1 MVEKREINLLTP
13 ELVKRGER
21 DTAGTVVSGTL
32 LPGRRRAASKERE
45 RRHVLE

>member
-1 MVEKREINLLTP
+1 MEKKEINLLTP

-21 DTAGTVVSGTL
+21 DAAGTVVSGAL
-32 LPGRRRAASKERE
+32 IPGRRRAASKERE